1 MNTSHTR
8 MDLCNNRKEKM
19 KTLREYIAEYDPY
32 RTDNP
37 RYVPEDQAT
46 LQYARVSVIADDRW
60 IGASLQPRHLT
71 WLEARETDFV
81 QGVENDYRHAEKLEL
96 VVECYE
102 HKGEGSDKREL
113 KGAEFSCSVWEPWIF
128 LRYPVREMN
137 AFRIQARIWTWVR
150 AFYIGVRKQLQE
162 IWK

>member
-1 MNTSHTR
+1 
-8 MDLCNNRKEKM
+8 M

-46 LQYARVSVIADDRW
+46 LQYARVSVIADGRW

-71 WLEARETDFV
+71 WVEARETEFV
-81 QGVENDYRHAEKLEL
+81 QGVETDYRHAEKLEL

-102 HKGEGSDKREL
+102 HKGEGREKRAL
-113 KGAEFSCSVWEPWIF
+113 RGAEFSLFCMGALDIQTVSCERNECFQKPSTDLDMGESTLYESQAGIAGDM
-128 LRYPVREMN
+128 EM
-137 AFRIQARIWTWVR
+137 V
-150 AFYIGVRKQLQE
+150 
-162 IWK
+162 

>member
-1 MNTSHTR
+1 
-8 MDLCNNRKEKM
+8 M

-46 LQYARVSVIADDRW
+46 LEYARVSVIADDRW

-96 VVECYE
+96 IVECYE
-102 HKGEGSDKREL
+102 HKGEGREKRAL
-113 KGAEFSCSVWEPWIF
+113 RGAEFSLFCMGALDIQTVSCERNECFQNPSTDVDMGESI
-128 LRYPVREMN
+128 LYRSQEVIAGDMEM
-137 AFRIQARIWTWVR
+137 I
-150 AFYIGVRKQLQE
+150 
-162 IWK
+162 

>member
-1 MNTSHTR
+1 
-8 MDLCNNRKEKM
+8 M

-96 VVECYE
+96 ETIVPGRLTMSQRE
-102 HKGEGSDKREL
+102 KRAEGS
-113 KGAEFSCSVWEPWIF
+113 GIF
-128 LRYPVREMN
+128 PVLYGSLGYSDG
-137 AFRIQARIWTWVR
+137 I
-150 AFYIGVRKQLQE
+150 L
-162 IWK
+162 